1 MRLCRHCWH
10 WAAERTIHPKRQI
23 ACRSDF
29 VIAILAPAGF
39 YCSPHP
45 SFQTMTAE
53 EILFDAEVAMEK
65 SVDYMVH
72 EFSSVR
78 TGKASPALV
87 ENVDVEAYGSA
98 MKLKQLALITT
109 PEPRLL
115 VVQPF
120 DAGTVKDIEKALK
133 ESKIGIT
140 PQVDGKIIR
149 LPIPELSEERRKD
162 LVKSLRQM
170 AEEARVRVRANRRTA
185 VDEARKMEKTGELT
199 EDGLRDLESDVQ
211 KLTDKSVKEIDQ
223 HLERKEA
230 EVMKI

>member
-1 MRLCRHCWH
+1 
-10 WAAERTIHPKRQI
+10 
-23 ACRSDF
+23 
-29 VIAILAPAGF
+29 
-39 YCSPHP
+39 
-45 SFQTMTAE
+45 MTAE
-53 EILFDAEVAMEK
+53 EILFEAEVSMDK

-87 ENVDVEAYGSA
+87 ENVDVEAYGSM

-120 DAGTVKDIEKALK
+120 DASTVRDIEKALK
-133 ESKIGIT
+133 ESKIGIM
-140 PQVDGKIIR
+140 PMVDGKIIR

-162 LVKSLRQM
+162 LVKALKQM

-185 VDEARKMEKTGELT
+185 MDEARKLQKSGELT
-199 EDGLRDLESDVQ
+199 EDGLRDLEADVQ
-211 KLTDKSVKEIDQ
+211 KLTDRFVKSVDD
-223 HLERKEA
+223 HFERKEA
-230 EVMKI
+230 EVMKV

>member
-1 MRLCRHCWH
+1 MGVSPVAFSCDQARCLCHD
-10 WAAERTIHPKRQI
+10 P
-23 ACRSDF
+23 SDF
-29 VIAILAPAGF
+29 VIAILASAGF
-39 YCSPHP
+39 YCSPLSGP
-45 SFQTMTAE
+45 TIMTAE
-53 EILFDAEVAMEK
+53 EILFDAEVSMEK

-133 ESKIGIT
+133 ESKIGIM
-140 PQVDGKIIR
+140 PLVDGKIIR

-185 VDEARKMEKTGELT
+185 VDDGRKMQKGGELT

-211 KLTDKSVKEIDQ
+211 KLTDKSVKEIDG

>member
-1 MRLCRHCWH
+1 
-10 WAAERTIHPKRQI
+10 
-23 ACRSDF
+23 
-29 VIAILAPAGF
+29 
-39 YCSPHP
+39 
-45 SFQTMTAE
+45 MTAE
-53 EILFDAEVAMEK
+53 EILFDAEAAMEK

-72 EFSSVR
+72 EFSTVR
-78 TGKASPALV
+78 TGKASPALI

-115 VVQPF
+115 IVQPF
-120 DAGTVKDIEKALK
+120 DAGTVRDIERALK
-133 ESKIGIT
+133 ESKIGIM
-140 PQVDGKIIR
+140 PMVDGKIIR
-149 LPIPELSEERRKD
+149 LPVPELSEERRKE

-185 VDEARKMEKTGELT
+185 HDEGLKMQNGGALT
-199 EDGLRDLESDVQ
+199 EDGLRDLEGDIQ
-211 KLTDKSVKEIDQ
+211 KLTDKAVKEIDD

>member
-1 MRLCRHCWH
+1 MNRDDILLE
-10 WAAERTIHPKRQI
+10 AEM
-23 ACRSDF
+23 S
-29 VIAILAPAGF
+29 
-39 YCSPHP
+39 
-45 SFQTMTAE
+45 
-53 EILFDAEVAMEK
+53 MEK

-72 EFSSVR
+72 EFAAVR
-78 TGKASPALV
+78 TGKASPGLV
-87 ENVDVEAYGSA
+87 ENVDVHAYGSA

-115 VVQPF
+115 IVQPF
-120 DAGTVKDIEKALK
+120 DAGTVRDIEKALK

-140 PQVDGKIIR
+140 PLIDGKVIR

-162 LVKSLRQM
+162 LVKSLKQM

-185 VDEARKMEKTGELT
+185 VDEARKLQKGGDLT
-199 EDGLRDLESDVQ
+199 EDNLRDLEADIQ

-230 EVMKI
+230 EVMKV